1 MVLEVVKDDDSDSDD
16 NLPIVGRA
24 GIGDRKCASW
34 TRPACRPDSKAT
46 QTWFNTRFIPDKVT
60 LKRTAFRYQPTAQG
74 SYGSQPFPATPP
86 PSPVHLLLVSPPA
99 AGVLLLATPGFCGS
113 LFLEAR
119 LVTKY
124 QIEHSVKHA
133 KGKLREINSSCS
145 TSSWESIKIL
155 YFSGKANLPANF
167 TNSF

>member
-86 PSPVHLLLVSPPA
+86 PTSPTLTSAPLACFSTCCRCTPAHHTWLLWEPLPGSQIGHQIPNRA
-99 AGVLLLATPGFCGS
+99 LGEACQRQTKRNQFKLLHI
-113 LFLEAR
+113 FLG
-119 LVTKY
+119 KY
-124 QIEHSVKHA
+124 QNI
-133 KGKLREINSSCS
+133 I
-145 TSSWESIKIL
+145 
-155 YFSGKANLPANF
+155 F
-167 TNSF
+167 